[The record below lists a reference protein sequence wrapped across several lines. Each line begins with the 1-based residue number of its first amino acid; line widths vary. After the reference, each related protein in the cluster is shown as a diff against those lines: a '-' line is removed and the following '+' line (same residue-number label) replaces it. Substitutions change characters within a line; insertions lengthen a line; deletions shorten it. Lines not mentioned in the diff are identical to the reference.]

1 MAVTQQ
7 LARVSAQ
14 YLATCRTSAATSPD
28 GDHRW
33 DPPAVDVLDLDW
45 APYLLER
52 IGELAGLDDARR
64 HALRRSMN
72 GDTAIDL
79 GFLNRPPHDIA
90 PFGLP
95 PTAFTPEQVTDLAQL
110 LARIDMAA
118 LLSELPADETEAGRA
133 IGNGADRTIGGP
145 RKYVLDLARRAHS
158 RTSTEIHARI
168 GLRPFPQ

>member
-14 YLATCRTSAATSPD
+14 YLDTCRTSAATSPD

-45 APYLLER
+45 APYL
-52 IGELAGLDDARR
+52 IDGAA
-64 HALRRSMN
+64 
-72 GDTAIDL
+72 TAIY
-79 GFLNRPPHDIA
+79 F
-90 PFGLP
+90 
-95 PTAFTPEQVTDLAQL
+95 E
-110 LARIDMAA
+110 
-118 LLSELPADETEAGRA
+118 
-133 IGNGADRTIGGP
+133 
-145 RKYVLDLARRAHS
+145 DLARRAHS